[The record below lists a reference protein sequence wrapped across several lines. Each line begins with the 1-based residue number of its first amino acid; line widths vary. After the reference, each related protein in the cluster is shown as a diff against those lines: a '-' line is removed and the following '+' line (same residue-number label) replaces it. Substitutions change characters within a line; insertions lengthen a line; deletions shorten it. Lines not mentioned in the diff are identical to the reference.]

1 MRLHLDTNLLI
12 QTPRWDLLPVGDH
25 EFLVSA
31 IAFAEFSEGTAH
43 ADPSIAAEA
52 GIELVRHRSVYGE
65 GLPFTQREAD
75 IYRELCALVTTSGR
89 TPGGKRRVD
98 LMIAAIAVG
107 DGAAL
112 ATRNTADFEGLEPL
126 LNVITL

>member
-1 MRLHLDTNLLI
+1 MRIHLDTNLLI
-12 QTPRWDLLPVGDH
+12 QTPHWDLLPAGEH

-31 IAFAEFSEGTAH
+31 IAFAEFSEGAAH
-43 ADPSIAAEA
+43 PDPAIAADA
-52 GIELVRHRSVYGE
+52 AIELIQYRSNYGD
-65 GLPFTQREAD
+65 GLPFSQREAD
-75 IYRELCALVTTSGR
+75 IYRELCSIVASSGR

-112 ATRNTADFEGLEPL
+112 ATRNSSDFEGLEQL